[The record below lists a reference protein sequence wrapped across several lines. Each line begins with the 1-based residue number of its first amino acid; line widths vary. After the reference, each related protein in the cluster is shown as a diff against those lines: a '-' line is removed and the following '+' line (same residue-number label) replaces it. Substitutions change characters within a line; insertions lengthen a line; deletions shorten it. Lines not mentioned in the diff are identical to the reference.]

1 MRPLDITATV
11 NTSLTPTL
19 DHAAVTTL
27 ASRIAKWSWTI
38 RGLVVRH
45 VSTLGLSGS

>member
-19 DHAAVTTL
+19 NHAASLRLET
-27 ASRIAKWSWTI
+27 AARPIAP
-38 RGLVVRH
+38 
-45 VSTLGLSGS
+45 STEAPQ

>member
-38 RGLVVRH
+38 RGLG
-45 VSTLGLSGS
+45 LGPQNDQRQPDQ

>member
-27 ASRIAKWSWTI
+27 ASRIAKWSWMI
-38 RGLVVRH
+38 RGPSPQNDQRQPDQ
-45 VSTLGLSGS
+45 